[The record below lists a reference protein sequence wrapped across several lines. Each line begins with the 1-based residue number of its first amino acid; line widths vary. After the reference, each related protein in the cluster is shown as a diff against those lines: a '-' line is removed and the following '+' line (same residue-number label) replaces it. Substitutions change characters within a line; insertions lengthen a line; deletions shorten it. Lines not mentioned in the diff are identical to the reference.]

1 MEKLRFSY
9 CTLTLMDRRFGVRRV
24 LAHPTMEQ
32 WLQSYFV
39 ITEHEKSSLQALQQT
54 LMLNVEGWNEQELSL
69 RFIGPF
75 LSLVQF
81 TEFYRFN
88 LFAQRHI
95 GVVIDDTELS
105 GEPDT
110 IIATGYREP
119 EIPMFAFTEYKRQID
134 PQGDPAGQTLA
145 AMLVGQVLNGNR
157 HPVYGC
163 YVVGSDWRFMLLDG
177 KHYLISRDYSA
188 LSDEIYDILRILKA
202 LRAIIVDLTASENQS
217 VLSER

>member
-1 MEKLRFSY
+1 MEKLRFSD
-9 CTLTLMDRRFGVRRV
+9 CTLTLLDRRFGLRKAISSEI
-24 LAHPTMEQ
+24 LDQ
-32 WLQSYFV
+32 WLQAIV
-39 ITEHEKSSLQALQQT
+39 PLAELEKEKLRDLQT
-54 LMLNVEGWNEQELSL
+54 LLSLYAEGWNEQELSL
-69 RFIGPF
+69 QFIGPMLTIVRF
-75 LSLVQF
+75 A
-81 TEFYRFN
+81 EFYRFN

-95 GVVIDDTELS
+95 QAIVNDIELG

-145 AMLVGQVLNGNR
+145 AMLVAQSLNSDQQ
-157 HPVYGC
+157 PIYGC
-163 YVVGSDWRFMLLDG
+163 YVIGSDWRFMLLDG

-202 LRAIIVDLTASENQS
+202 LRAIIVERTAP
-217 VLSER
+217 LRP

>member
-1 MEKLRFSY
+1 MEKLRFSD
-9 CTLTLMDRRFGVRRV
+9 CTLTLLDRRFGLRRE
-24 LAHPTMEQ
+24 LFNPIMDR
-32 WLQSYFV
+32 WLQTTFAL
-39 ITEHEKSSLQALQQT
+39 TEFEKSNLQQWQAL
-54 LMLNVEGWNEQELSL
+54 LLLNVDGWNEQELSL
-69 RFIGPF
+69 QFIGPI
-75 LSLVQF
+75 LTMIRF

-95 GVVIDDTELS
+95 QAVINDVELN

-145 AMLVGQVLNGNR
+145 AMLVAQALNGD
-157 HPVYGC
+157 HQPVYGC

-202 LRAIIVDLTASENQS
+202 LRAIIVDMTSPDKGVS
-217 VLSER
+217 

>member
-1 MEKLRFSY
+1 MEKLRFSD
-9 CTLTLMDRRFGVRRV
+9 CTLTQLDRRFGLRPS
-24 LAHPTMEQ
+24 LSNPILDH
-32 WLQSYFV
+32 WLHSP
-39 ITEHEKSSLQALQQT
+39 ITLTETDKERLQELREI
-54 LMLNVEGWNEQELSL
+54 LILNVGGWNEQELSL
-69 RFIGPF
+69 QFIGPVLTMVRF
-75 LSLVQF
+75 I
-81 TEFYRFN
+81 EFYRFN

-95 GVVIDDTELS
+95 QAVINDVELN

-145 AMLVGQVLNGNR
+145 AMLVGQALNGNQQ
-157 HPVYGC
+157 PVYGC

-202 LRAIIVDLTASENQS
+202 LRAIIVDLTA
-217 VLSER
+217 LL

>member
-1 MEKLRFSY
+1 MEKLRFSD

-54 LMLNVEGWNEQELSL
+54 LMLNVEGWNEHELSL

-145 AMLVGQVLNGNR
+145 AMLVGQVLNGNH

>member
-1 MEKLRFSY
+1 MERLRFSD
-9 CTLTLMDRRFGVRRV
+9 CTLTLLDRKFGVRRE
-24 LAHPTMEQ
+24 LSNPSLDR
-32 WLQSYFV
+32 WLQAS
-39 ITEHEKSSLQALQQT
+39 IPLTELDKSKLRELQE
-54 LMLNVEGWNEQELSL
+54 MLLLNAEGWNEQELSL
-69 RFIGPF
+69 QFIGPVLTMVRF
-75 LSLVQF
+75 M
-81 TEFYRFN
+81 EFYRFN

-95 GVVIDDTELS
+95 QAVINEVELN

-145 AMLVGQVLNGNR
+145 AMIVAQALNGDQQ
-157 HPVYGC
+157 PIYGC

-202 LRAIIVDLTASENQS
+202 LRAIIVALTTPEN
-217 VLSER
+217 

>member
-1 MEKLRFSY
+1 MEKLRFSD
-9 CTLTLMDRRFGVRRV
+9 CTLTLLDRRFGLRRE
-24 LAHPTMEQ
+24 LFNPIMDR
-32 WLQSYFV
+32 WLQTTFAL
-39 ITEHEKSSLQALQQT
+39 TEFEKSNLQQWQAV
-54 LMLNVEGWNEQELSL
+54 LLLNVDGWNEQELSL
-69 RFIGPF
+69 QFIGPI
-75 LSLVQF
+75 LTMIRF

-95 GVVIDDTELS
+95 QAVINDVELN

-145 AMLVGQVLNGNR
+145 AMLVAQALNGD
-157 HPVYGC
+157 HQPVYGC

-202 LRAIIVDLTASENQS
+202 LRAIIVDMTSPDKGVS
-217 VLSER
+217 

>member
-1 MEKLRFSY
+1 
-9 CTLTLMDRRFGVRRV
+9 
-24 LAHPTMEQ
+24 
-32 WLQSYFV
+32 V

>member
-1 MEKLRFSY
+1 MERLRFSD
-9 CTLTLMDRRFGVRRV
+9 CTLTQLDRRFGLRPALSNPILDRWLHATIV
-24 LAHPTMEQ
+24 LTETDKER
-32 WLQSYFV
+32 LQELRE
-39 ITEHEKSSLQALQQT
+39 ILT
-54 LMLNVEGWNEQELSL
+54 LNVNGWNEQELAL
-69 RFIGPF
+69 QFIGPI
-75 LSLVQF
+75 LTMVRF

-95 GVVIDDTELS
+95 QAVINDVELN

-145 AMLVGQVLNGNR
+145 AMLVAQALNGD
-157 HPVYGC
+157 HQPVYGC

-202 LRAIIVDLTASENQS
+202 LRAIIVDMTSPDTGVS
-217 VLSER
+217 

>member
-1 MEKLRFSY
+1 MEKLRFSD
-9 CTLTLMDRRFGVRRV
+9 CTLTLLDRRFGLRRE
-24 LAHPTMEQ
+24 LFNLTMDR
-32 WLQSYFV
+32 WLQNPFTL
-39 ITEHEKSSLQALQQT
+39 TELEKSYLQQ
-54 LMLNVEGWNEQELSL
+54 LQEVLLLNVDGWNEQELSL
-69 RFIGPF
+69 QFIGPI
-75 LSLVQF
+75 LTMVRF

-95 GVVIDDTELS
+95 QAVINDVELG

-145 AMLVGQVLNGNR
+145 AMLVAQALNGD
-157 HPVYGC
+157 HQPIYGC

-202 LRAIIVDLTASENQS
+202 LRAIIFDLTAPVNP
-217 VLSER
+217 

>member
-1 MEKLRFSY
+1 MEKLRFRD
-9 CTLTLMDRRFGVRRV
+9 CTLTLLDRRFGLR
-24 LAHPTMEQ
+24 LSFSNPLLDQ
-32 WLQSYFV
+32 WLQSATTV
-39 ITEHEKSSLQALQQT
+39 TKTERERLQELRKLLT
-54 LMLNVEGWNEQELSL
+54 LNVTGWNEQELSL
-69 RFIGPF
+69 QFIGP
-75 LSLVQF
+75 LLTIVQF
-81 TEFYRFN
+81 MEFYRFN
-88 LFAQRHI
+88 LFAQRYI
-95 GVVIDDTELS
+95 GAVINDVEIS

-145 AMLVGQVLNGNR
+145 AMLVGQALNGNQ

-188 LSDEIYDILRILKA
+188 LSDEIYDILRILKT
-202 LRAIIVDLTASENQS
+202 LRAIIVDLTIPENPILLNNQ
-217 VLSER
+217 

>member
-1 MEKLRFSY
+1 MERLRFSD
-9 CTLTLMDRRFGVRRV
+9 CTLTLLDKRFGLRLV
-24 LAHPTMEQ
+24 LEDPLLDR
-32 WLQSYFV
+32 WLHTS
-39 ITEHEKSSLQALQQT
+39 IPLTETEKDRLNELQEILA
-54 LMLNVEGWNEQELSL
+54 LNVNGWNEQELSL
-69 RFIGPF
+69 QCIGPI
-75 LSLVQF
+75 LTMVRF

-95 GVVIDDTELS
+95 QAIVNDIELN

-145 AMLVGQVLNGNR
+145 AMLVAQALNGDHR
-157 HPVYGC
+157 PVYGC
-163 YVVGSDWRFMLLDG
+163 YVVGSDWRFMLLEG

-202 LRAIIVDLTASENQS
+202 LRAIIVEMTADMGQ
-217 VLSER
+217 

>member
-1 MEKLRFSY
+1 MERLRFGD
-9 CTLTLMDRRFGVRRV
+9 CTLTLLDRRFGLR
-24 LAHPTMEQ
+24 PTLSNPILDR
-32 WLQSYFV
+32 WLQSP
-39 ITEHEKSSLQALQQT
+39 IQLTEAERTELQKLRET
-54 LMLNVEGWNEQELSL
+54 LKVNVNGWNEQELSL
-69 RFIGPF
+69 LFIGPI
-75 LSLVQF
+75 LAIVNF

-95 GVVIDDTELS
+95 QAVINDVDLG

-145 AMLVGQVLNGNR
+145 AMLVAQALNGD
-157 HPVYGC
+157 HQPVYGC

-202 LRAIIVDLTASENQS
+202 LRAIIVEMT
-217 VLSER
+217 VPMI

>member
-1 MEKLRFSY
+1 MEKLRFRD
-9 CTLTLMDRRFGVRRV
+9 CTLTFLDRQFGLRRTLTNPIMDR
-24 LAHPTMEQ
+24 
-32 WLQSYFV
+32 WLQDLLPL
-39 ITEHEKSSLQALQQT
+39 TELEKSNLRALRE
-54 LMLNVEGWNEQELSL
+54 LLLLNVEGWNEQELSL
-69 RFIGPF
+69 QFIGPLLTMVRF
-75 LSLVQF
+75 M
-81 TEFYRFN
+81 EFYRFN

-95 GVVIDDTELS
+95 QAVIDDVELG

-145 AMLVGQVLNGNR
+145 AMVVAQALNGDDQ
-157 HPVYGC
+157 PVYGC

-188 LSDEIYDILRILKA
+188 LSDEIYEILRILKA
-202 LRAIIVDLTASENQS
+202 LRAIIVDLTAGQDE
-217 VLSER
+217 

>member
-1 MEKLRFSY
+1 MERLRFSD
-9 CTLTLMDRRFGVRRV
+9 CTLTLLDRKFGVRRE
-24 LAHPTMEQ
+24 LSNPSLDR
-32 WLQSYFV
+32 WLQAS
-39 ITEHEKSSLQALQQT
+39 IPLTELDKSKLRELQE
-54 LMLNVEGWNEQELSL
+54 MLLLNAEGWNEQELSL
-69 RFIGPF
+69 QFIGPVLTMVRF
-75 LSLVQF
+75 M
-81 TEFYRFN
+81 EFYRFN

-95 GVVIDDTELS
+95 QAVINEVELN

-145 AMLVGQVLNGNR
+145 AMIVAQALNGDKQ
-157 HPVYGC
+157 PIYGC

-202 LRAIIVDLTASENQS
+202 LRAIIVALTTPEN
-217 VLSER
+217 

>member
-1 MEKLRFSY
+1 MEKLRFGD
-9 CTLTLMDRRFGVRRV
+9 CTLTLLDRRFGLRPSFSNPLLDR
-24 LAHPTMEQ
+24 
-32 WLQSYFV
+32 WLQSATLV
-39 ITEHEKSSLQALQQT
+39 TETEKERLQELRNLLT
-54 LMLNVEGWNEQELSL
+54 FNVNGWNEQELL
-69 RFIGPF
+69 LQFIGP
-75 LSLVQF
+75 LLTIVQF
-81 TEFYRFN
+81 MEFYRFN
-88 LFAQRHI
+88 LFAQRHV
-95 GVVIDDTELS
+95 GAVIDEVEVG

-145 AMLVGQVLNGNR
+145 AMLVGQALNGNQ

-202 LRAIIVDLTASENQS
+202 LRAIIVDLTAPGEQS
-217 VLSER
+217 LLNDR

>member
-1 MEKLRFSY
+1 MEKLRFSD
-9 CTLTLMDRRFGVRRV
+9 CTLTLLDRRFGLRRE
-24 LAHPTMEQ
+24 LSNPAMDH
-32 WLQSYFV
+32 WLQTP
-39 ITEHEKSSLQALQQT
+39 ITSTELERSKLQELQEM
-54 LMLNVEGWNEQELSL
+54 LLLNVEGWNEQELSL
-69 RFIGPF
+69 QFIGPILAMVRF
-75 LSLVQF
+75 M
-81 TEFYRFN
+81 EFYRFN

-95 GVVIDDTELS
+95 QAVINDVELN

-119 EIPMFAFTEYKRQID
+119 EIPLFAITEYKRQID

-145 AMLVGQVLNGNR
+145 AMLVAQALNGN
-157 HPVYGC
+157 HQLVYGC

-202 LRAIIVDLTASENQS
+202 LKTIIVELTTPIN
-217 VLSER
+217 L

>member
-1 MEKLRFSY
+1 MEKLRFRD
-9 CTLTLMDRRFGVRRV
+9 CTLTLLDRRFGLR
-24 LAHPTMEQ
+24 LSFSNPLLDQ
-32 WLQSYFV
+32 WLQSATTV
-39 ITEHEKSSLQALQQT
+39 TETERERLQELRKLLT
-54 LMLNVEGWNEQELSL
+54 LNVTGWNEQELSL
-69 RFIGPF
+69 QFIGP
-75 LSLVQF
+75 LLTIVQF
-81 TEFYRFN
+81 MEFYRFN
-88 LFAQRHI
+88 LFAQRYI
-95 GVVIDDTELS
+95 GSVINDVEIS

-145 AMLVGQVLNGNR
+145 AMLVGQALNGNQ

-188 LSDEIYDILRILKA
+188 LSDEIYDILRILKT
-202 LRAIIVDLTASENQS
+202 LRAIIVDLTIPENPILLNNQ
-217 VLSER
+217 